1 MSSLAAPPKAPD
13 TSASARKGKGKR
25 VLILGVLVLLVAVAG
40 YFLLLKPT
48 AGKAEPEPG
57 EVVTLEPIQVN
68 LAAGRYL
75 RIGIALQL
83 TAEAEEVDG
92 SSALDATIELFS
104 GEDVSVLTRP
114 ESRAEMKKELQEILV
129 ERYEGDV
136 MDVYYTDFVT
146 Q

>member
-1 MSSLAAPPKAPD
+1 MSSLAAPLKPSEPPTRTKA
-13 TSASARKGKGKR
+13 GKGRK
-25 VLILGVLVLLVAVAG
+25 VQILVVCVLLIATAG
-40 YFLLLKPT
+40 YFFLLKPS
-48 AGKAEPEPG
+48 AAEAPPEPG

-83 TAEAEEVDG
+83 TADAEEVDG

-104 GEDVSVLTRP
+104 GEDIEVLTRP
-114 ESRAEMKKELQEILV
+114 ETRAEMKKELQETLL